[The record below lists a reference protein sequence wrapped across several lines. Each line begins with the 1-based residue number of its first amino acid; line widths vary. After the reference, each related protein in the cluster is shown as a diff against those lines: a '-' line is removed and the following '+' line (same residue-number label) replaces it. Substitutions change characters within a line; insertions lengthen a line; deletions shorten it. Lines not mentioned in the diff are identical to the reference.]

1 MSHSRTFLGHDSK
14 TAITTFNGTVEFRPA
29 VTVTCASYCDSLAPP
44 LGFEP
49 RTYRLTADCYCR
61 LSYEGLHYLEN
72 KRTRRYRYRRYLEL
86 FDTSDRPSGN
96 SIRTHVLRRHFI
108 IILSDVTSWREQR
121 RWWGVRN
128 ICMCSCSNRITVTDD
143 PGASFRITVK
153 HNNPGADGGI

>member
-1 MSHSRTFLGHDSK
+1 MSHSRTFLGHD
-14 TAITTFNGTVEFRPA
+14 GEFRPA
-29 VTVTCASYCDSLAPP
+29 VMVTCASYCDSLAPS

-72 KRTRRYRYRRYLEL
+72 KRTRRYRRYLEL